1 MEKISL
7 KLHEFLTL
15 ETELFGVKNQQ
26 TGEVTSKGLLNEKLS
41 LVSKFWLNELGKK
54 VASEKESVEKLRE
67 ELIKK
72 LGTEEEGQ
80 VFIKMYDEVKDE
92 EGNTVSR
99 SLTSNFIEFNQEYEK
114 LLSEEKELEYRP
126 FELSELANVETE
138 GNLNVFFKL
147 VKTPTEQ

>member
-41 LVSKFWLNELGKK
+41 LVAKFWLNELGKK
-54 VASEKESVEKLRE
+54 VAAEKESVEKLRE

-80 VFIKMYDEVKDE
+80 IFIK
-92 EGNTVSR
+92 
-99 SLTSNFIEFNQEYEK
+99 
-114 LLSEEKELEYRP
+114 
-126 FELSELANVETE
+126 NVR
-138 GNLNVFFKL
+138 
-147 VKTPTEQ
+147 

>member
-15 ETELFGVKNQQ
+15 EAELFGVKNQQ

-41 LVSKFWLNELGKK
+41 LVAKFWLNELGKK

-147 VKTPTEQ
+147 VKTPTE

>member
-15 ETELFGVKNQQ
+15 EAELFGTKNQQ
-26 TGEVTSKGLLNEKLS
+26 TGETITKGLLNEKLS

-54 VASEKESVEKLRE
+54 VQAEKESIEKLRE

-80 VFIKMYDEVKDE
+80 IFIKMYDEVKDE
-92 EGNTVSR
+92 EGNVISR
-99 SLTSNFIEFNQEYEK
+99 SLTPNFIEFNQEFDK

-126 FELSELANVETE
+126 VELSELANVETE

-147 VKTPTEQ
+147 VKAPTE

>member
-7 KLHEFLTL
+7 KLNEFLTL

-41 LVSKFWLNELGKK
+41 LVAKFWLNELGKK

-126 FELSELANVETE
+126 FDLSELANVETE

-147 VKTPTEQ
+147 VKAPTEQ

>member
-15 ETELFGVKNQQ
+15 EAELFGVKNQQ

-41 LVSKFWLNELGKK
+41 LVAKFWLNELGKK

-126 FELSELANVETE
+126 FDLSELANVETE

-147 VKTPTEQ
+147 VKAPTE

>member
-15 ETELFGVKNQQ
+15 EAELFGVKNQQ

-114 LLSEEKELEYRP
+114 LLSEEKELEYRS
-126 FELSELANVETE
+126 FDLFILTTRCS
-138 GNLNVFFKL
+138 
-147 VKTPTEQ
+147 

>member
-1 MEKISL
+1 
-7 KLHEFLTL
+7 
-15 ETELFGVKNQQ
+15 
-26 TGEVTSKGLLNEKLS
+26 
-41 LVSKFWLNELGKK
+41 
-54 VASEKESVEKLRE
+54 
-67 ELIKK
+67 
-72 LGTEEEGQ
+72 
-80 VFIKMYDEVKDE
+80 MYDEVKDE

-147 VKTPTEQ
+147 VKAPTE

>member
-41 LVSKFWLNELGKK
+41 LVAKFWLNELGKK

-80 VFIKMYDEVKDE
+80 IFIKMYDEVKDE
-92 EGNTVSR
+92 EGNVISR
-99 SLTSNFIEFNQEYEK
+99 SLTSNFIEFNQDYEK
-114 LLSEEKELEYRP
+114 LLSEEKDLEYRP
-126 FELSELANVETE
+126 FDLSELANVETE

-147 VKTPTEQ
+147 IKAPTE

>member
-15 ETELFGVKNQQ
+15 EAELFGVKNQQ

-72 LGTEEEGQ
+72 LGTE
-80 VFIKMYDEVKDE
+80 
-92 EGNTVSR
+92 
-99 SLTSNFIEFNQEYEK
+99 
-114 LLSEEKELEYRP
+114 
-126 FELSELANVETE
+126 
-138 GNLNVFFKL
+138 
-147 VKTPTEQ
+147 

>member
-41 LVSKFWLNELGKK
+41 LVAKFWLNELGKK

-80 VFIKMYDEVKDE
+80 VFIKMYDELKDE
-92 EGNTVSR
+92 EGNIVSR

-126 FELSELANVETE
+126 FDLSELANVETE

-147 VKTPTEQ
+147 VKAPTE

>member
-15 ETELFGVKNQQ
+15 EAELFGVKNQQ

-41 LVSKFWLNELGKK
+41 LVAKFWLNELGKK

-147 VKTPTEQ
+147 VKAPTE

>member
-15 ETELFGVKNQQ
+15 EAELFGVKNQQ

-54 VASEKESVEKLRE
+54 VAAEKESVEKLRE

-114 LLSEEKELEYRP
+114 LLSEEKELEYRA
-126 FELSELANVETE
+126 FDLSELANVETE

-147 VKTPTEQ
+147 VKAPTE

>member
-15 ETELFGVKNQQ
+15 EAELFGVKNQQ

-114 LLSEEKELEYRP
+114 LLSEEKELEYRS
-126 FELSELANVETE
+126 FDLSELANVETE

-147 VKTPTEQ
+147 VKAPTEQ

>member
-15 ETELFGVKNQQ
+15 EAELFGVKNQQ

-41 LVSKFWLNELGKK
+41 LVAKFWLNELGKK

-92 EGNTVSR
+92 EGNVVSR
-99 SLTSNFIEFNQEYEK
+99 SLTANFIEFNTEYDK
-114 LLSEEKELEYRP
+114 LLNEEKELEYRP
-126 FELSELANVETE
+126 FELSELASVETE
-138 GNLNVFFKL
+138 ENYDIFFKL
-147 VKTPTEQ
+147 IKAPTE

>member
-15 ETELFGVKNQQ
+15 EAELFGVKNQQ

-114 LLSEEKELEYRP
+114 LLSEEKELEYRA
-126 FELSELANVETE
+126 FDLSELANVETE

-147 VKTPTEQ
+147 VKTPTE

>member
-41 LVSKFWLNELGKK
+41 LVAKFWLNELGKK

-72 LGTEEEGQ
+72 LGTEEERQ

-147 VKTPTEQ
+147 VKTPTE

>member
-1 MEKISL
+1 MEKSSL
-7 KLHEFLTL
+7 KLHEYYTL
-15 ETELFGVKNQQ
+15 EAELNGLTNQQ
-26 TGEVTSKGLLNEKLS
+26 SGEVISKGLLNEKLS
-41 LVSKFWLNELGKK
+41 LVAKFWLNELGKK

-147 VKTPTEQ
+147 VKTPTE

>member
-41 LVSKFWLNELGKK
+41 LVAKFWLNELGKK

-147 VKTPTEQ
+147 VKAPTE